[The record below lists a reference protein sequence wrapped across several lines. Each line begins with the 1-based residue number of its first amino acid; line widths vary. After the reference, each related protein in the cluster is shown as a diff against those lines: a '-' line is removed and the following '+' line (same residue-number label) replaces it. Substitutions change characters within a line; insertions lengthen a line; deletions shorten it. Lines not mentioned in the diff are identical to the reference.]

1 MEYNT
6 KNYTEQGGERTVIG
20 GEVDIIAGGVIKVAG
35 VELKDAPETLTN
47 KTLGEPEILGGYAAH
62 DYAGAAVDWS
72 LSAAEGKKKYLI
84 ATNANG
90 AVNAIIPA
98 GKNFKEFVVVNTSGQ
113 ALTVKCPSGTG
124 IVVASTKTAIVY
136 FDGTNMKRLTAD
148 V

>member
-1 MEYNT
+1 MYNT
-6 KNYTEQGGERTVIG
+6 KNYTEQGGDRTVIG
-20 GEVDIIAGGVIKVAG
+20 GEIDIITGGAIKVAG
-35 VELKDAPETLTN
+35 VEMKAAVESLSN
-47 KTLGEPEILGGYAAH
+47 KTLVEPEILNSYAAH
-62 DYAGAAVDWS
+62 DYAGAAVDWT

-90 AVNAIIPA
+90 AVNAIIPT
-98 GKNFKEFVVVNTSGQ
+98 GKNFKEYVVVNTSGQ

-124 IVVASTKTAIVY
+124 IVVASTKTAMVY

>member
-1 MEYNT
+1 MSYNV
-6 KNYTEQGGERTVIG
+6 KNYTAQGGDRTVIG
-20 GEVDIIAGGVIKVAG
+20 GEIDIITGGAIKVAG
-35 VELKDAPETLTN
+35 VEMKSAVESLSN
-47 KTLGEPEILGGYAAH
+47 KTLVEPEILNSYAAH
-62 DYAGAAVDWS
+62 DYDGAAVAWT

-90 AVNAIIPA
+90 AVDAIIPA
-98 GKNFKEFVVVNTSGQ
+98 GKNFKEYVVVNTSGQ

-124 IVVASTKTAIVY
+124 IVVASTKTAMVY